1 MVISKKEFVE
11 YMEFIEKKSLQQEKF
26 CKALEELSPETHCDV
41 FLYSDYETKL
51 VRLLEKVTEDHT
63 DLISYR
69 LYDFNCF
76 DAKHKAK
83 MIKECPELE
92 SWGTVYDYLEKDI
105 EEHKN
110 ARI

>member
-26 CKALEELSPETHCDV
+26 CRALEELSPETHCDV
-41 FLYSDYETKL
+41 FLYGDYETKL
-51 VRLLEKVTEDHT
+51 VRLLEKVTEDT
-63 DLISYR
+63 TNLISYR

>member
-41 FLYSDYETKL
+41 FLYGDYETKL

-92 SWGTVYDYLEKDI
+92 SWGTVYDYLEKDM
-105 EEHKN
+105 EELKN
-110 ARI
+110 ARV

>member
-26 CKALEELSPETHCDV
+26 CKALEELSPETHYDV
-41 FLYSDYETKL
+41 FLYGDYETKL

-92 SWGTVYDYLEKDI
+92 SWETIYDYLEKDM
-105 EEHKN
+105 EELKN
-110 ARI
+110 ARV

>member
-1 MVISKKEFVE
+1 MVISKKEFVG

-51 VRLLEKVTEDHT
+51 VRLLEIVTQDHT
-63 DLISYR
+63 NLISYR

-76 DAKHKAK
+76 DAKRKAK
-83 MIKECPELE
+83 MITECPELE
-92 SWGTVYDYLEKDI
+92 SWETVYDYLEKDM
-105 EEHKN
+105 EALK
-110 ARI
+110 